1 MVGDVM
7 KRTLVAA
14 LAAVAAACGHPPPP
28 TATGSGSATAPADA
42 AIDAPLTLDQDL
54 AALAVRALALYE
66 AVAAAFTAA
75 GTDCAT
81 ATAKLDELATTHGE
95 VVTANAKVMRDHRA
109 KELRAALLP
118 HQERFDAAAK
128 TIMESSTMRTCAPDK
143 AFEQAF
149 DRLMESPP

>member
-1 MVGDVM
+1 M
-7 KRTLVAA
+7 KRLLVAV
-14 LAAVAAACGHPPPP
+14 AVAACGHPPPAP
-28 TATGSGSATAPADA
+28 ATGSGSAAPATPVDA

-66 AVAAAFTAA
+66 AVAVAFSAA
-75 GTDCAT
+75 GTECPVAT
-81 ATAKLDELATTHGE
+81 TKLDELATAYGD
-95 VVTANAKVMRDHRA
+95 VVAANAKVMREHRA

-118 HQERFDAAAK
+118 HQARFDAAAK
-128 TIMESSTMRTCAPDK
+128 TIMESTTMRTCAPNK